1 MSAWGKSNE
10 VKDDFIVSGIPAPQW
25 IFGDSR
31 SHVKPPQPQIFA
43 TDAETKF
50 SQQIGWTM
58 GERTGR
64 YALIVDHGKVTYA
77 EQAAKGGVEGTD
89 AASVLA
95 KL

>member
-1 MSAWGKSNE
+1 
-10 VKDDFIVSGIPAPQW
+10 
-25 IFGDSR
+25 
-31 SHVKPPQPQIFA
+31 
-43 TDAETKF
+43 
-50 SQQIGWTM
+50 M

-77 EQAAKGGVEGTD
+77 EQAKSGGVEGTD

>member
-1 MSAWGKSNE
+1 MDTRSL
-10 VKDDFIVSGIPAPQW
+10 W
-25 IFGDSR
+25 ILGTLRKYLLGPDA
-31 SHVKPPQPQIFA
+31 HIKPQIFA

-50 SQQIGWTM
+50 SQKLGWTM

-89 AASVLA
+89 ASSVLA

>member
-1 MSAWGKSNE
+1 MQSPPWLFWNSLYRLWRDTGQRLTCN
-10 VKDDFIVSGIPAPQW
+10 P
-25 IFGDSR
+25 
-31 SHVKPPQPQIFA
+31 PPQVFA
-43 TDAETKF
+43 TDGETKF
-50 SQQIGWTM
+50 SQQLGWTM

>member
-1 MSAWGKSNE
+1 MQ
-10 VKDDFIVSGIPAPQW
+10 IPLSQ
-25 IFGDSR
+25 
-31 SHVKPPQPQIFA
+31 VFA

-50 SQQIGWTM
+50 SQQIGWTL

-64 YALIVDHGKVTYA
+64 YAIIVDHGKVTYA

>member
-1 MSAWGKSNE
+1 M
-10 VKDDFIVSGIPAPQW
+10 
-25 IFGDSR
+25 
-31 SHVKPPQPQIFA
+31 FA

-50 SQQIGWTM
+50 SQKIGWTM

-77 EQAAKGGVEGTD
+77 EQAPKSGGVEGTD

>member
-1 MSAWGKSNE
+1 MQNLQ
-10 VKDDFIVSGIPAPQW
+10 V
-25 IFGDSR
+25 
-31 SHVKPPQPQIFA
+31 FA

-50 SQQIGWTM
+50 SQKIGWTM

-77 EQAAKGGVEGTD
+77 EQAKSGGVEGTD

>member
-1 MSAWGKSNE
+1 MQN
-10 VKDDFIVSGIPAPQW
+10 P
-25 IFGDSR
+25 
-31 SHVKPPQPQIFA
+31 PPQVFA
-43 TDAETKF
+43 TDGETKF
-50 SQQIGWTM
+50 SQQLGWTM

>member
-1 MSAWGKSNE
+1 LYAN
-10 VKDDFIVSGIPAPQW
+10 IPP
-25 IFGDSR
+25 
-31 SHVKPPQPQIFA
+31 PQIFA
-43 TDAETKF
+43 TDPETKF
-50 SQQIGWTM
+50 SQKLGWTM

-89 AASVLA
+89 AAAVLA

>member
-1 MSAWGKSNE
+1 MLEADAKL
-10 VKDDFIVSGIPAPQW
+10 
-25 IFGDSR
+25 R
-31 SHVKPPQPQIFA
+31 PQIFA

-50 SQQIGWTM
+50 SQKLGWTM